1 MTTIYVETNFVLE
14 LAFAQEQ
21 AESCCQLL
29 DLCDRGKVSI
39 VLPAFSVG
47 ECFTTLARRISERR
61 RLADVVSRE
70 RKQLSRSIETRTE
83 LTAVDSFI
91 ALLIESLEADK
102 QRLDTTLNR
111 LLAIASVIPLDKS
124 VVINAAEHRSC
135 FGLQHQDSLVYSSV
149 LHHLQTT
156 PSHQS
161 CFLNRNSKDFDDPDI
176 IESFQ
181 ALNCKMLFRF
191 DHGLNHVISLL
202 S

>member
-1 MTTIYVETNFVLE
+1 MSELQLHLWNDKQSFHSVHPLIRAFGSWVLHH
-14 LAFAQEQ
+14 AKG
-21 AESCCQLL
+21 
-29 DLCDRGKVSI
+29 RG
-39 VLPAFSVG
+39 L
-47 ECFTTLARRISERR
+47 
-61 RLADVVSRE
+61 
-70 RKQLSRSIETRTE
+70 ETRTE

-181 ALNCKMLFRF
+181 ALNCKMLFHF